1 MPENCFSSILAKY
14 AVLSQ
19 KDEGP
24 LLSGTC
30 PRVTGS
36 VSLPLC
42 FHPFSHVGSLTPLVH
57 LLGTLQRRAL
67 C

>member
-1 MPENCFSSILAKY
+1 MPENCFSSILASY

-24 LLSGTC
+24 LLCGTC
-30 PRVTGS
+30 PRVAGC
-36 VSLPLC
+36 VSLPLR
-42 FHPFSHVGSLTPLVH
+42 FLSSSHVGPLTPLVH
-57 LLGTLQRRAL
+57 LLASLQRRAL

>member
-1 MPENCFSSILAKY
+1 MPENCFSSILTNN
-14 AVLSQ
+14 AVLLQ

-30 PRVTGS
+30 PRVAGC
-36 VSLPLC
+36 VPLPLC
-42 FHPFSHVGSLTPLVH
+42 FLSFSHVGSLTPLVH
-57 LLGTLQRRAL
+57 LLATLQRRAL